1 MCICCFSHT
10 SLRYWSVLSS
20 SCVCRS
26 VVSSCSSS
34 NNDMQVVHVWGF
46 EDAPVSQGK
55 LEHSYFLHGENMLSV
70 AFTGSQTHIFKSLAT
85 YDHLQ

>member
-1 MCICCFSHT
+1 
-10 SLRYWSVLSS
+10 
-20 SCVCRS
+20 
-26 VVSSCSSS
+26 
-34 NNDMQVVHVWGF
+34 MQVVHVWGF